1 MKVEVSKGKATWSLS
16 AVIAVLTL
24 ILATGGAVF
33 WAFAQTTA
41 NSDHKVLIQQQ
52 KIDED
57 AIVRLQDITTTL
69 TFNGVDMMKSM
80 AALQAQNAQI
90 IALLKGEYTR

>member
-1 MKVEVSKGKATWSLS
+1 MKVEVSRGKATWSLS

-41 NSDHKVLIQQQ
+41 NTDHRVILQRQQ
-52 KIDED
+52 IDED
-57 AIVRLQDITTTL
+57 AILKLQELTTTL
-69 TFNGVDMMKSM
+69 TFNGVDMMKNMS
-80 AALQAQNAQI
+80 ALQAQNVQI